1 MTGGALFGLVVG
13 AGVVGALLRHGAV
26 VAFGKHE
33 RFPVVILVVNALGS
47 LAAGVLLGLASV
59 LPGDW
64 LVVAATGLCGALT
77 TFSTFSVDTVRLA
90 IEGRGWAAV
99 GNLVGGVALGL
110 GCAALGIA
118 LGLAIAG

>member
-1 MTGGALFGLVVG
+1 MSAGALFGLVLA

-26 VAFGKHE
+26 VAFGSREK
-33 RFPVVILVVNALGS
+33 FPVVILVINAVGS
-47 LAAGVLLGLASV
+47 LAVGVLFGLASA

-64 LVVAATGLCGALT
+64 LLIATTGLCGALT

-99 GNLVGGVALGL
+99 GNLVGSLALGL
-110 GCAALGIA
+110 GCAALGAAI
-118 LGLAIAG
+118 GLAVVG